1 MASNNSVTAEQFN
14 AFVEALVKNLN
25 SSHDYMYK
33 RFDRIE
39 ARLAGIDGKIERL
52 EKASSSVEAN
62 VAAVKRDTSLLPPI
76 FEMLEQD
83 GVEIATLRTKV
94 DKMQN

>member
-1 MASNNSVTAEQFN
+1 MVANDLVTAEQFKT
-14 AFVEALVKNLN
+14 FVEALVENLN
-25 SSHDYMYK
+25 KSHGYMYE

-39 ARLAGIDGKIERL
+39 SRLAEIDEKIKRL
-52 EKASSSVEAN
+52 EKTSSSVQAN
-62 VAAVKRDTSLLPPI
+62 VASVKRDTSLLPPI

-94 DKMQN
+94 EKMQN